1 LRVGDAGLHIG
12 HGRHIPLAPE
22 GPLHVRIARFAL
34 VIAGLALLAGCND
47 YRVRFLYPREGRGA
61 FFNER
66 PETSLYVAEP
76 VDLRP
81 SAEREGKGWLVTRH
95 FPADDHLEQPA
106 ARITMRALLQDLNQ
120 TQLAVLVRNPDNADY
135 RLESRILNLTTELH
149 RPLTAWA
156 VPLAS
161 GVAVGAL
168 ASIGSD
174 GGTSHFLKT
183 GAVGVI
189 IGTMFPAPADVRG
202 IARIEFDLVDTRS
215 GEVVWNTTC
224 EGEFARSMA
233 ISMASRDDQKLVE
246 DFLPKALK
254 RANACAVG
262 QLYAYL
268 QDHQVAPAVPAG
280 G

>member
-1 LRVGDAGLHIG
+1 VRLHAAL
-12 HGRHIPLAPE
+12 PA
-22 GPLHVRIARFAL
+22 RILLL
-34 VIAGLALLAGCND
+34 VAIFALLAGCND

-66 PETSLYVAEP
+66 PEVSLYVAEP

-81 SAEREGKGWLVTRH
+81 SAEREGNGWLMTRH
-95 FPADDHLEQPA
+95 FPADKHLEQA
-106 ARITMRALLQDLNQ
+106 ATRISMRALLQDLNQ

-135 RLESRILNLTTELH
+135 LLETRLMHMTTELH

-156 VPLAS
+156 VPLAA

-174 GGTSHFLKT
+174 GGLSHFLKT
-183 GAVGVI
+183 GAIGVV
-189 IGTMFPAPADVRG
+189 IGLMFPAPADVRG
-202 IARIEFDLVDTRS
+202 YVRLELDLVSQET
-215 GEVVWNTTC
+215 GEVVFQTSC
-224 EGEFARSMA
+224 EGEVARSMG

-246 DFLPKALK
+246 DFLPRALK

-262 QLYAYL
+262 QLYAFL
-268 QDHQVAPAVPAG
+268 QEHQTGPDPAAG

>member
-1 LRVGDAGLHIG
+1 MRFPA
-12 HGRHIPLAPE
+12 
-22 GPLHVRIARFAL
+22 VRLCRIL
-34 VIAGLALLAGCND
+34 LLLGGLALLAGCND

-61 FFNER
+61 YFNER
-66 PETSLYVAEP
+66 PEVSLYVSEP
-76 VDLRP
+76 ADLRP
-81 SAEREGKGWLVTRH
+81 SSEREGKGWLVTRH
-95 FPADDHLEQPA
+95 FPADQHLEQPA
-106 ARITMRALLQDLNQ
+106 SRIAMRALLQDLNQ

-135 RLESRILNLTTELH
+135 RLESRLLNMTTELH

-183 GAVGVI
+183 GAVGVV
-189 IGTMFPAPADVRG
+189 IGTMFPAPADLRG
-202 IARIEFDLVDTRS
+202 IVRIELDLIEQET
-215 GEVVWNTTC
+215 GQVVWTTTC
-224 EGEFARSMA
+224 EGEFKRSMA
-233 ISMASRDDQKLVE
+233 ISFASRDDQRLVE

-262 QLYAYL
+262 QLYAFL
-268 QDHQVAPAVPAG
+268 QDFPKEPAPASG

>member
-1 LRVGDAGLHIG
+1 
-12 HGRHIPLAPE
+12 
-22 GPLHVRIARFAL
+22 LHVRIARVAL
-34 VIAGLALLAGCND
+34 VIAGIFLIAGCND

-61 FFNER
+61 YFNER
-66 PETSLYVAEP
+66 PEVSLYVAEP

-81 SAEREGKGWLVTRH
+81 SSEREGKGWLVTRH
-95 FPADDHLEQPA
+95 FPADDNLEQPA

-135 RLESRILNLTTELH
+135 RLESRLLNMTTELH

-156 VPLAS
+156 VPLAT

-174 GGTSHFLKT
+174 GGASHFLKT
-183 GAVGVI
+183 GAIGVLL
-189 IGTMFPAPADVRG
+189 GTMFPAPADLRG
-202 IARIEFDLVDTRS
+202 HVRIEFDLVDQNS
-215 GEVVWNTTC
+215 GDVVWNTTC

-233 ISMASRDDQKLVE
+233 ISMASRDDQRLVE

-262 QLYAYL
+262 QLYAFL
-268 QDHQVAPAVPAG
+268 QVHQTDAAVPAG

>member
-1 LRVGDAGLHIG
+1 M
-12 HGRHIPLAPE
+12 
-22 GPLHVRIARFAL
+22 HVRTVRLARLMLL
-34 VIAGLALLAGCND
+34 VGGLALLAGCND

-61 FFNER
+61 YFTER
-66 PETSLYVAEP
+66 PEVSLFVAEP
-76 VDLRP
+76 IDLRP

-95 FPADDHLEQPA
+95 LPADKNLEQSP

-135 RLESRILNLTTELH
+135 RLESRLLNMTTELH
-149 RPLTAWA
+149 RPMTAWA

-174 GGTSHFLKT
+174 GGASHFFKT
-183 GAVGVI
+183 AAIGVV
-189 IGTMFPAPADVRG
+189 IGTMFPAPADLRGFVRL
-202 IARIEFDLVDTRS
+202 ELDLVDQAS
-215 GEVVWNTTC
+215 GEVVWTTSC
-224 EGEFARSMA
+224 EGEFTRSMA

-268 QDHQVAPAVPAG
+268 QDFPQEAAG
-280 G
+280 DSGG

>member
-1 LRVGDAGLHIG
+1 M
-12 HGRHIPLAPE
+12 LAR
-22 GPLHVRIARFAL
+22 LARPVIVL
-34 VIAGLALLAGCND
+34 VLLGLLAGCND

-61 FFNER
+61 FFTER
-66 PETSLYVAEP
+66 PDVSLYVAEP

-81 SAEREGKGWLVTRH
+81 SDEREGNGWLITRH
-95 FPADDHLEQPA
+95 FPSDEHLDQSA
-106 ARITMRALLQDLNQ
+106 TRITMRALLQDLNQ
-120 TQLAVLVRNPDNADY
+120 TQLAVLVRNPENADY
-135 RLESRILNLTTELH
+135 LLETRLLNMTTTLH

-156 VPLAS
+156 VPLAA

-183 GAVGVI
+183 GAVGVV
-189 IGTMFPAPADVRG
+189 IGTMFPAPADLRGYVRL
-202 IARIEFDLVDTRS
+202 ELDLVEPDT
-215 GEVVWNTTC
+215 GDVAWTTTC
-224 EGEFARSMA
+224 EGEFRRSMA
-233 ISMASRDDQKLVE
+233 ISMASRDDQRLVE

-268 QDHQVAPAVPAG
+268 QNFDQGEQTAPG
-280 G
+280 R

>member
-1 LRVGDAGLHIG
+1 M
-12 HGRHIPLAPE
+12 
-22 GPLHVRIARFAL
+22 HVRTARLAL
-34 VIAGLALLAGCND
+34 VIAGLFLIAGCND

-61 FFNER
+61 YFNER
-66 PETSLYVAEP
+66 PEVSLYVAEP

-81 SAEREGKGWLVTRH
+81 SSEREGKGWLVTRH
-95 FPADDHLEQPA
+95 FPGDDNLEQPA
-106 ARITMRALLQDLNQ
+106 SRITMRALLQDLNQ

-135 RLESRILNLTTELH
+135 RLESRLLNMTTELK

-174 GGTSHFLKT
+174 GGASHFLKT

-189 IGTMFPAPADVRG
+189 LGTMFPAPADVRG
-202 IARIEFDLVDTRS
+202 IARIEFDLVDQAS

-224 EGEFARSMA
+224 EGEFGRSMG
-233 ISMASRDDQKLVE
+233 ISMASRDDQHLVE

-262 QLYAYL
+262 QLYAFL
-268 QDHQVAPAVPAG
+268 QDHENQVTVPAG

>member
-1 LRVGDAGLHIG
+1 MRDRSA
-12 HGRHIPLAPE
+12 RLA
-22 GPLHVRIARFAL
+22 RILILVAL
-34 VIAGLALLAGCND
+34 VGLLAGCND

-66 PETSLYVAEP
+66 PEVSLYVAEP

-81 SAEREGKGWLVTRH
+81 SDEREGKGWLVTRH
-95 FPADDHLEQPA
+95 FPADEHLDQPA
-106 ARITMRALLQDLNQ
+106 ARLAMRALLQDLNQ
-120 TQLAVLVRNPDNADY
+120 TQLAVLVRNPENSDY
-135 RLESRILNLTTELH
+135 RLESRLLHMTTELH
-149 RPLTAWA
+149 RPITAWA
-156 VPLAS
+156 VPLAT

-174 GGTSHFLKT
+174 GGVSHFLKT
-183 GAVGVI
+183 GAVGVV

-202 IARIEFDLVDTRS
+202 HVRLEMDLVSQET

-224 EGEFARSMA
+224 EGEFTRSMA
-233 ISMASRDDQKLVE
+233 ISMASRDDQRLVE

-262 QLYAYL
+262 QLYAFL
-268 QDHQVAPAVPAG
+268 EDHGAAVAPASG

>member
-1 LRVGDAGLHIG
+1 MPSRSV
-12 HGRHIPLAPE
+12 RIPLI
-22 GPLHVRIARFAL
+22 LL
-34 VIAGLALLAGCND
+34 TLLLLAGCND

-61 FFNER
+61 YFTER
-66 PETSLYVAEP
+66 PEVSLYVAEP

-81 SAEREGKGWLVTRH
+81 SEEREGKGWLVTRH
-95 FPADDHLEQPA
+95 FPSDEHLDQTA
-106 ARITMRALLQDLNQ
+106 TRITMRALLQDLNQ

-135 RLESRILNLTTELH
+135 LLETRLLNMTTTLH
-149 RPLTAWA
+149 RPITAWA

-168 ASIGSD
+168 ASINSD
-174 GGTSHFLKT
+174 GGASHFLKT

-189 IGTMFPAPADVRG
+189 IGTMFPAPADLRGHVRL
-202 IARIEFDLVDTRS
+202 EVDLVEPGS
-215 GEVVWNTTC
+215 GEVVWSTTC
-224 EGEFARSMA
+224 EGEFKRSMA
-233 ISMASRDDQKLVE
+233 ISMASRDDQRLVE

-268 QDHQVAPAVPAG
+268 QDYDRGEPAPSEP
-280 G
+280 

>member
-1 LRVGDAGLHIG
+1 MRDHTT
-12 HGRHIPLAPE
+12 PS
-22 GPLHVRIARFAL
+22 ARLPRLPRL
-34 VIAGLALLAGCND
+34 VLLVLMVQSVAVLSMLAGCND

-61 FFNER
+61 YFNER
-66 PETSLYVAEP
+66 PEVSIYVAEP

-95 FPADDHLEQPA
+95 FPGDEHLDQPA
-106 ARITMRALLQDLNQ
+106 ARLTMRALLQDLNQ
-120 TQLAVLVRNPDNADY
+120 TQLAVLVRNPENADY
-135 RLESRILNLTTELH
+135 RLETRLLHLTTELH

-174 GGTSHFLKT
+174 GGASHFFKT
-183 GAVGVI
+183 GAIGVL
-189 IGTMFPAPADVRG
+189 IGTMFPAPADLRG
-202 IARIEFDLVDTRS
+202 HARLELDLVSQST
-215 GEVVWNTTC
+215 GELVWTTSC
-224 EGEFARSMA
+224 EGEFTRSMA
-233 ISMASRDDQKLVE
+233 ISMASRDDQPLAE

-262 QLYAYL
+262 QLFAFL
-268 QDHQVAPAVPAG
+268 EGRPATGTAG
-280 G
+280 PDR